1 MNSQKLNLKSV
12 SFKIAL
18 KMKYLWINLKKMY
31 KTIILKVAK
40 LRKIKTDLIKWNDI
54 QSLPSGKV
62 TITNLSILHIQ
73 IQAIPFRN

>member
-1 MNSQKLNLKSV
+1 
-12 SFKIAL
+12 
-18 KMKYLWINLKKMY
+18 MY

-40 LRKIKTDLIKWNDI
+40 LRKIKTDLNKWNDI

-62 TITNLSILHIQ
+62 TITNMSILHIQ